1 MEKKN
6 KLKLY
11 YSIGEISN
19 ITGISASKIRFWEK
33 EFEILNPQKNK
44 KGNRR
49 FTIEDLKKIKLIYHL
64 LKEKKYTIRG
74 AKNKLQNNF
83 EEIEKNLE
91 LTERLNRIKKEL
103 IEIRENLKN

>member
-1 MEKKN
+1 MDN

-19 ITGISASKIRFWEK
+19 ILGIKPSKIRFWEK
-33 EFEILNPQKNK
+33 EFEILNPQKNN

-49 FTIEDLKKIKLIYHL
+49 YTFKDLKKLNSYIIYSKKKNIL
-64 LKEKKYTIRG
+64 LLVQKKI
-74 AKNKLQNNF
+74 NNNF

-91 LTERLNRIKKEL
+91 LIQRLKK
-103 IEIRENLKN
+103 

>member
-49 FTIEDLKKIKLIYHL
+49 FTLEDLKKIKLIYHL
-64 LKEKKYTIRG
+64 LKEKKYTISG

-83 EEIEKNLE
+83 KEIEKNLE

>member
-49 FTIEDLKKIKLIYHL
+49 FTLEDLKKIKLIYHL
-64 LKEKKYTIRG
+64 LKEKKYTISG

-83 EEIEKNLE
+83 KEIEKNLE
-91 LTERLNRIKKEL
+91 LTERLNKIKKEL

>member
-49 FTIEDLKKIKLIYHL
+49 FTLEDLKKIKLIYHL

-91 LTERLNRIKKEL
+91 LTERLNKIKKEL

>member
-1 MEKKN
+1 MDN

-19 ITGISASKIRFWEK
+19 ILGIKPSKIRFWEK
-33 EFEILNPQKNK
+33 EFEILNPQKNN
-44 KGNRR
+44 KGIRR
-49 FTIEDLKKIKLIYHL
+49 YTFKDLKKIKLIHHL
-64 LKEKKYTIRG
+64 LKEKKYTIVG
-74 AKNKLQNNF
+74 AKKKINNNF

-91 LTERLNRIKKEL
+91 LIQRLKKIKSEL

>member
-49 FTIEDLKKIKLIYHL
+49 FTLEDLKKIKLIYHL

>member
-49 FTIEDLKKIKLIYHL
+49 FTLEDLKKIKLIYHL
-64 LKEKKYTIRG
+64 LKEKKYTISG